1 MPTFVELLLSG
12 TLCCTSYVK
21 YFFPDLRY
29 NHNPKSADKTTERLI
44 YSGHR
49 NKNPGFLSLPTIPG
63 PTMEQ

>member
-12 TLCCTSYVK
+12 TLCYTSYMK
-21 YFFPDLRY
+21 YFFPDLQY

-49 NKNPGFLSLPTIPG
+49 AG
-63 PTMEQ
+63 PEIKSRFRFFAYYART